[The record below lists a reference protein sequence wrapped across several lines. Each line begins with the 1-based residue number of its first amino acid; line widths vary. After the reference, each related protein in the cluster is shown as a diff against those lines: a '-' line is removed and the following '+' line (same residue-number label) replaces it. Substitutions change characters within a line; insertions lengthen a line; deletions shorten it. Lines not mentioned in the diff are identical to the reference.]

1 MNMPKDSSKRRRAA
15 PALLVDAGRA
25 AEALGVSRSVFYS
38 LDAQGAVPQAL
49 ALGLG
54 ARRRKLWSVAELR
67 AWVCAGAP
75 ARHEWEHMKA
85 RAKL

>member
-1 MNMPKDSSKRRRAA
+1 MTMPKDSSKRRRSA

-25 AEALGVSRSVFYS
+25 AESLGVSRSVFYS
-38 LDAQGAVPQAL
+38 LDSQGAVPQAL

-54 ARRRKLWSVAELR
+54 ARRRRLWSVPELR
-67 AWVCAGAP
+67 AWVSAGAP

-85 RAKL
+85 RANL

>member
-1 MNMPKDSSKRRRAA
+1 MNMPKGSSKRRRSA
-15 PALLVDAGRA
+15 PALLVEAGRA

-54 ARRRKLWSVAELR
+54 ARRRRLWSVAELR

-85 RAKL
+85 RANI